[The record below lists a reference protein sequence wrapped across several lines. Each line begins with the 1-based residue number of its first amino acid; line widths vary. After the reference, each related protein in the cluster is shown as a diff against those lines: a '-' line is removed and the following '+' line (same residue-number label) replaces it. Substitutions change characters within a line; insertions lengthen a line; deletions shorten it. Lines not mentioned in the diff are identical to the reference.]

1 MTEQQPMIQF
11 SDVSFQYRSQEAP
24 TLQHINL
31 TIHKGE
37 KVFITGP
44 SGSGKST
51 LGNLINGVIPE
62 EFPGKLTG
70 EVTINGKPQSELDLT
85 DLSFEVGTVLQDP
98 DSQFVGLTVAEDV
111 AFALENDAQK
121 VDVLHRK
128 VAEWADRL
136 NLKALLTKHPQDL
149 SGGQKQRVALAGVL
163 IDNEPML
170 LLDEPLA
177 NLDPAAGRASMKL
190 LDWLVSQ
197 QDLTVIIIDH
207 RIEEVLQIPIDR
219 MVILADG
226 RVAADDT
233 PEHIL
238 KQNIL
243 LKNGLREPLYV
254 TALKAAGI
262 DIRAVERL
270 DDLTGLNLTTDQQT
284 QLTSWVANL
293 PQPKETK
300 KPDPIISL
308 RGLTFAYPDE
318 DKIFDK
324 FDLTIHRGE
333 MAALVGRNGTGK
345 TTLINLI
352 TGFLKPTSGRLLFG
366 DTDISTDS
374 VKQRAD
380 RIGYVLQDPNQ
391 MISKTMIFDEV
402 ALGLEL
408 RGVDSETTKKRVFD
422 TLKIT
427 GLYPYRNWPISAL
440 SFGQKKRVT
449 IAAALVLRPEVLILD
464 EPTAGQDLAHYAQM
478 MDFLVALNRQQGTTV
493 LMVTHDMNLMM
504 AYADRT
510 IVLDQGRVLED
521 AAPAKVLTNQAVI
534 AKAHLAQLSLQV
546 LAEKVGAPDPIA
558 FAEKFIAYERSTHDG
573 ESTVII

>member
-1 MTEQQPMIQF
+1 M
-11 SDVSFQYRSQEAP
+11 
-24 TLQHINL
+24 
-31 TIHKGE
+31 
-37 KVFITGP
+37 FITGP

-136 NLKALLTKHPQDL
+136 NLKALLNKHPQDL

-238 KQNIL
+238 KRNIL
-243 LKNGLREPLYV
+243 LKNGLREPLV
-254 TALKAAGI
+254 KGSLK
-262 DIRAVERL
+262 
-270 DDLTGLNLTTDQQT
+270 
-284 QLTSWVANL
+284 
-293 PQPKETK
+293 
-300 KPDPIISL
+300 
-308 RGLTFAYPDE
+308 
-318 DKIFDK
+318 
-324 FDLTIHRGE
+324 
-333 MAALVGRNGTGK
+333 M
-345 TTLINLI
+345 
-352 TGFLKPTSGRLLFG
+352 
-366 DTDISTDS
+366 
-374 VKQRAD
+374 
-380 RIGYVLQDPNQ
+380 
-391 MISKTMIFDEV
+391 
-402 ALGLEL
+402 
-408 RGVDSETTKKRVFD
+408 
-422 TLKIT
+422 
-427 GLYPYRNWPISAL
+427 
-440 SFGQKKRVT
+440 
-449 IAAALVLRPEVLILD
+449 
-464 EPTAGQDLAHYAQM
+464 
-478 MDFLVALNRQQGTTV
+478 
-493 LMVTHDMNLMM
+493 
-504 AYADRT
+504 
-510 IVLDQGRVLED
+510 
-521 AAPAKVLTNQAVI
+521 
-534 AKAHLAQLSLQV
+534 
-546 LAEKVGAPDPIA
+546 
-558 FAEKFIAYERSTHDG
+558 
-573 ESTVII
+573 